1 MLAEQSVGTATRRG
15 CRTHGLSSASPSRV
29 GPRHLSSP
37 GERARSDV
45 AAHRGARSAG
55 GLWQWHV
62 MCVLLYETLK
72 RYGQYM
78 TTTAQASKEF
88 DISVLSS
95 VMFRTLALTTELFLD
110 MHNYQGARQAIH
122 DLQTI

>member
-1 MLAEQSVGTATRRG
+1 
-15 CRTHGLSSASPSRV
+15 
-29 GPRHLSSP
+29 
-37 GERARSDV
+37 
-45 AAHRGARSAG
+45 
-55 GLWQWHV
+55 
-62 MCVLLYETLK
+62 
-72 RYGQYM
+72 M

>member
-1 MLAEQSVGTATRRG
+1 MYDE
-15 CRTHGLSSASPSRV
+15 CRSLLS
-29 GPRHLSSP
+29 
-37 GERARSDV
+37 D
-45 AAHRGARSAG
+45 
-55 GLWQWHV
+55 
-62 MCVLLYETLK
+62 LYETLK